1 MERRTPFLC
10 RLNPTVSGLKFYEP
24 DSRRQSKVQGSRMT
38 CETCAA
44 RRFCDESRP
53 SEECYVSIE
62 CVIQYE
68 LPESGSPEFKRLR
81 AIETIEELPF

>member
-1 MERRTPFLC
+1 
-10 RLNPTVSGLKFYEP
+10 
-24 DSRRQSKVQGSRMT
+24 MT

-53 SEECYVSIE
+53 SEECYISFE
-62 CVIQYE
+62 CVIQFE